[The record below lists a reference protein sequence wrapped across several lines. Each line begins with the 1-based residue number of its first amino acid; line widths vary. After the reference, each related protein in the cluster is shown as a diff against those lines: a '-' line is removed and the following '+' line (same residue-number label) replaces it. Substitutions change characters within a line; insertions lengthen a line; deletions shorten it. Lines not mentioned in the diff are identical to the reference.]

1 MRYSLIII
9 LGLLFVS
16 TITIKAQSQPVTPE
30 INYSEIFS
38 TDRNARKEE
47 IRWTFSG
54 ERVLNDFELCNRRRG
69 GIDETEKNLLSLSS
83 VDKATY
89 KDLIKQKDIN
99 LIRLL
104 PGEKY
109 NQGGA
114 YYSFICKKHGYG
126 VSSNLVFQDGSF
138 SAGYGI
144 GVGFILNLGDVPLES
159 VTKDYAGLKFMF
171 DFTAPKKDQ
180 DVRDLSL
187 QLNAGMSA
195 DGFVY
200 KREVAAELNKTYVL
214 RSASYRAANVIV
226 AFRVVGKDANGSL
239 MILWKQL
246 KRLPS
251 PGLN

>member
-1 MRYSLIII
+1 MRYRLIII

-16 TITIKAQSQPVTPE
+16 TITVRAQSQPVTPE

-38 TDRNARKEE
+38 TNRNARNEE

-69 GIDETEKNLLSLSS
+69 GINEAEKNLLSLSS
-83 VDKATY
+83 IDKATY
-89 KDLIKQKDIN
+89 KDLIKQKGTN

-126 VSSNLVFQDGSF
+126 VSSNLVLQDGSL
-138 SAGYGI
+138 SVGYGL
-144 GVGFILNLGDVPLES
+144 GVSFILNLGDVPIES

-171 DFTAPKKDQ
+171 DFTAPKKIQ

-187 QLNAGMSA
+187 RLNAGISA

-200 KREVAAELNKTYVL
+200 RSKVPAELNQTYVL
-214 RSASYRAANVIV
+214 RSANYSSANVIV

-239 MILWKQL
+239 MIHWKQL